1 MSPTIA
7 VASVSAVSAARVHGP
22 AQIPTSSSSFVR
34 LPFPS
39 HTAVSLSRLLCRTR
53 QSTLAVTMPR
63 AQVEVRPESAIDG
76 MTSFLDSL
84 KYDAQG
90 LCVAIAQDIDTGE
103 VLMQAFADRN
113 AICETL
119 QTGLGTFYSRS
130 RKGRWCKGETSGHFL
145 TVKSVY
151 MDCDND
157 SIIYLCEPIG
167 PACHT
172 NAPTCY
178 FQQINLVEGVDG
190 SVSVR
195 VAGEHTSTANAPM
208 TTLYGLQRT
217 IAQRKAEMGMAEGE
231 GGPAKPSWTAKLLG
245 NPALCCKK
253 VREEAGEL
261 CQAHEEKEGKERAA
275 SEAADLLYHAM
286 VLMNIEGV
294 TLEDVNR
301 ELRRREGTSGILEKA
316 SRTAK

>member
-1 MSPTIA
+1 M
-7 VASVSAVSAARVHGP
+7 
-22 AQIPTSSSSFVR
+22 
-34 LPFPS
+34 
-39 HTAVSLSRLLCRTR
+39 TR
-53 QSTLAVTMPR
+53 AHS
-63 AQVEVRPESAIDG
+63 QVEVRPESAIDG

-231 GGPAKPSWTAKLLG
+231 GGEGGEGGPAKPSWTAKLLG

>member
-1 MSPTIA
+1 MI
-7 VASVSAVSAARVHGP
+7 VEASVMDEAA
-22 AQIPTSSSSFVR
+22 I
-34 LPFPS
+34 
-39 HTAVSLSRLLCRTR
+39 
-53 QSTLAVTMPR
+53 
-63 AQVEVRPESAIDG
+63 EG
-76 MTSFLDSL
+76 MTPFLDSL
-84 KYDAQG
+84 KYDSNG

-103 VLMQAFADRN
+103 VLMQAFADRS

-151 MDCDND
+151 MDCDSD

-178 FQQINLVEGVDG
+178 FKQIKLFEKEDG
-190 SVSVR
+190 SLSVG
-195 VAGEHTSTANAPM
+195 VLGEHTSTANAPM
-208 TTLYGLQRT
+208 ATLYGLQRT
-217 IAQRKAEMGMAEGE
+217 IAQRKAEATSGSTE
-231 GGPAKPSWTAKLLG
+231 KPSWTAKLLG
-245 NPALCCKK
+245 NPELCCKK

-286 VLMNIEGV
+286 VLMNIEGI

-316 SRTAK
+316 SRPKK